1 VLTPGLSRRRAA
13 KGRDLPPAARGS
25 CRRRG
30 TPDDPGCGPARHRQC
45 AAASDVQRPDTWADN
60 EWQVTAA
67 VAVQSPNPTGC
78 SQSQAVVRIGR
89 TNTRSWP
96 GAPSTNGSQPALS
109 IRKAGSGRRDRRIGC
124 QSTRH
129 SWEPQPWLHPTDR
142 LGPLCLHPHSA
153 HAGSTEP
160 GQHALRGRRGSCHRD
175 AGRRSESRC
184 SRLPAGACTIA
195 RLRHREAHLKVVCA

>member
-1 VLTPGLSRRRAA
+1 M
-13 KGRDLPPAARGS
+13 PPAARGS

-30 TPDDPGCGPARHRQC
+30 TPDDPGSGPARHRQC

-96 GAPSTNGSQPALS
+96 RAPSTNGSQPASS

-124 QSTRH
+124 QSMRH

-142 LGPLCLHPHSA
+142 LAPPVSSSTLCPCRT
-153 HAGSTEP
+153 TEP
-160 GQHALRGRRGSCHRD
+160 SQHALRGRRGSCHRD

-184 SRLPAGACTIA
+184 SRLPAGARTIA